1 MNSYYNDKI
10 AYSLLRM
17 WVFGLAIIGLVLFV
31 IVSFG
36 IKQIRDRVD
45 AKDSAVSTAQQDVAS
60 QIQSLKDEIFRLETL
75 RMFENRRQ
83 SGRYFEWKYETA
95 QQTAKAQKILTDEGY
110 QVELQPDGAIS
121 VTGRQ
126 W

>member
-1 MNSYYNDKI
+1 MNSTYLALRSI
-10 AYSLLRM
+10 ALVRLWGFTM
-17 WVFGLAIIGLVLFV
+17 LAVVFFLCIILAVK
-31 IVSFG
+31 
-36 IKQIRDRVD
+36 IKQLEARMDAGDVTVHGGQQAVDTQITSLRDEV
-45 AKDSAVSTAQQDVAS
+45 
-60 QIQSLKDEIFRLETL
+60 FRLETL

-121 VTGRQ
+121 VAGRQ